1 MNLSEK
7 FTQCEKLFLEAAY
20 DAFLI
25 DEALSLSAEL
35 FNGNAAQLYTFDKY
49 GNLLSSRHLGFTD
62 DCAKRELDYLDI
74 NPRVKAAG
82 PSKEGEILYDYK
94 FISQD
99 EINLDATYQDLI
111 KPNDIDWF
119 AGTKLIQNQN
129 CTVLFGVFRN
139 AEAEH
144 FSQDELNQFKWLSD
158 RIAGSISTAL
168 HIDEIKWKSKFA
180 ALESTTGSMA
190 AISVSGTIIEMSQD
204 FQPLLKKYNIGV
216 LSAQSALK
224 IKDPVIDNFL
234 KITLP
239 KFNRNMV
246 SLDTTPIKNAGRMIK
261 SKSGEWLELQL
272 YPIPMVSRWAHS
284 GAVALVSLEELKDIK
299 SQPKELHDLFSLTS
313 AESDIAVLLANG
325 KSLKDVAG
333 IRQVSYETVR
343 WQVKRILQKTECRNQ
358 IELAILINRLL
369 R

>member
-1 MNLSEK
+1 MNLSEN
-7 FTQCEKLFLEAAY
+7 FTRCEKLFLEAAY
-20 DAFLI
+20 DASLL
-25 DEALSLSAEL
+25 DNALSLSAEL
-35 FNGNAAQLYTFDKY
+35 FNGKAAQIYTFDNF
-49 GNLLSSRHLGFTD
+49 GNLLSSRHVGFNPEG
-62 DCAKRELDYLDI
+62 AKRELDYIGI
-74 NPRVKAAG
+74 NPRLKAAET
-82 PSKEGEILYDYK
+82 SKEGEVLYDYK

-99 EINLDATYQDLI
+99 QIKRDATYQELI
-111 KPNDIDWF
+111 KPNDLDWF

-158 RIAGSISTAL
+158 RIASSISTAL

-180 ALESTTGSMA
+180 ALESATESMA
-190 AISVSGTIIEMSQD
+190 AISVSGAIIEMSPK
-204 FQPLLKKYNIGV
+204 FQPLLKKYNIGI
-216 LSAQSALK
+216 LSAQGALK
-224 IKDPVIDNFL
+224 IKDPVIENFL
-234 KITLP
+234 NITLP

-246 SLDTTPIKNAGRMIK
+246 SMDTTPIENSGRMIQ
-261 SKSGEWLELQL
+261 SKSGEWLKLQL